1 MEVKAVFTG
10 LLRHYAGTLEDTFEV
25 PEGALVSDL
34 LREAGRRYG
43 SQFPSGVWDA
53 QAESFGDIVI
63 TGRKGGG
70 VIDRSEALQ
79 PGDAVMIIAKLAGG

>member
-10 LLRHYAGTLEDTFEV
+10 LLRHYAGTREDTFEL
-25 PEGALVSDL
+25 PEGAVVADL

-43 SQFPSGVWDA
+43 ARFPAGVWDA
-53 QAESFGDIVI
+53 QTESFGNIVI